1 MKNKTAAFSLGEIL
15 VALAIVGVIAS
26 LILPAINQIQ
36 PDRQKMMFKK
46 AYTNV
51 ERVVTELV
59 NDDYL
64 YPEASKDDGTKYQGL
79 DNTTAVTLN
88 DTSYSGNTKFCQLF
102 AMKMNTIEDDT
113 ITCNGNGTIS
123 FTTNDSVAY
132 YMPNTSFATEAEI
145 MVDINGDKAPN
156 CKSGTQD
163 CKTPDRYSIYVAAD
177 GKVSVKGEL
186 EKSYLRTTSVVRDNV
201 KKDANQNQNP
211 NNN

>member
-64 YPEASKDDGTKYQGL
+64 YPEASKEDGTKYQGL

-113 ITCNGNGTIS
+113 ITCNGNSTIS

-145 MVDINGDKAPN
+145 MVDINGDQAPN

-186 EKSYLRTTSVVRDNV
+186 EKSFLRTTSVVRESG
-201 KKDANQNQNP
+201 KKESGQNQN
-211 NNN
+211 NN

>member
-1 MKNKTAAFSLGEIL
+1 
-15 VALAIVGVIAS
+15 
-26 LILPAINQIQ
+26 
-36 PDRQKMMFKK
+36 
-46 AYTNV
+46 
-51 ERVVTELV
+51 
-59 NDDYL
+59 
-64 YPEASKDDGTKYQGL
+64 
-79 DNTTAVTLN
+79 
-88 DTSYSGNTKFCQLF
+88 
-102 AMKMNTIEDDT
+102 MNNIRDDT

-201 KKDANQNQNP
+201 KKDSKP
-211 NNN
+211 KSKPK